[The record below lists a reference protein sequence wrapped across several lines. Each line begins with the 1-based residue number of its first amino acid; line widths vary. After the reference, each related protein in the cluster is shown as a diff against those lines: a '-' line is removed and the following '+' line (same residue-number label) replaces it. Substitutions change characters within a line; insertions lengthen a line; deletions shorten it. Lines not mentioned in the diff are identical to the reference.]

1 MSGYCGKLL
10 RIDLTI
16 GRITTEEIEAEV
28 TEKFLGGRGVGTY
41 YLNKEIDPT
50 VDALVMVPIVLLIR
64 WGGRVEATL
73 LMFGEPLFVSVDA
86 GHPRILF
93 LLVLPIALIGGALY
107 VRVGRTRK

>member
-1 MSGYCGKLL
+1 MNDRSRTLL
-10 RIDLTI
+10 SWSIL
-16 GRITTEEIEAEV
+16 A
-28 TEKFLGGRGVGTY
+28 LG
-41 YLNKEIDPT
+41 
-50 VDALVMVPIVLLIR
+50 ALVMVPIVLLIR

-107 VRVGRTRK
+107 VRVGRARK